1 MDFEIKIDVYMY
13 KVYCS
18 FIFDDNKFLLVWIEI
33 YIWVRFFENIL
44 FFIVMKLLIVYG
56 YDLVF

>member
-1 MDFEIKIDVYMY
+1 MY